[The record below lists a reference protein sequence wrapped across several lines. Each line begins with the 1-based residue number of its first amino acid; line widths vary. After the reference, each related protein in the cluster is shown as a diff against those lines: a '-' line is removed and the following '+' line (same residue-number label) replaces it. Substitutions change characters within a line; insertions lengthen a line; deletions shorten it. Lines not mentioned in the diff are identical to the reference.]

1 MKTINE
7 LDNIT
12 LITSFDIGQILK
24 ISTTLFS
31 DDGIYPVQQIYS
43 VIKDNLSYC
52 IKILG
57 EIICFCL
64 VNRGGKKNEG
74 NIFLIAVKENYRN
87 KGLGYKILNFC
98 IKNAKKEGIN
108 NFFLHV
114 SANNEIAINLYKKLG
129 FEIIKTINNYYYSKK
144 NPEINKAY
152 LMNLIY
158 N

>member
-64 VNRGGKKNEG
+64 VNRLRKKN
-74 NIFLIAVKENYRN
+74 
-87 KGLGYKILNFC
+87 
-98 IKNAKKEGIN
+98 
-108 NFFLHV
+108 
-114 SANNEIAINLYKKLG
+114 
-129 FEIIKTINNYYYSKK
+129 
-144 NPEINKAY
+144 
-152 LMNLIY
+152 
-158 N
+158 